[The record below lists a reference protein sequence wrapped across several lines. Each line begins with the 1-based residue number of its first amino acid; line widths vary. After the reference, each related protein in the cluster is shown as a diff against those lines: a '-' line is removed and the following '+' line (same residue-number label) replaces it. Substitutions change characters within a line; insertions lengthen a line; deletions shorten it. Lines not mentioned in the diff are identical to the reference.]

1 MGEIDFFQGFRKKK
15 KERVKRHGGGDY
27 LPFLLVLFAHGKSA
41 FLKKNNIIF
50 VCWFTI
56 QLFSLVVACLC
67 TPTPAKRKNVGE
79 FSYL

>member
-50 VCWFTI
+50 VC
-56 QLFSLVVACLC
+56 
-67 TPTPAKRKNVGE
+67 
-79 FSYL
+79 